1 MSFIEQTS
9 KLFANAAEIK
19 FRAIMFG
26 RDGLYIEGAK
36 PLRIDTSE
44 MIFRTPRCI
53 LTVKGENMTVKDL
66 VGDCTAIVGKI
77 DGISVSDL

>member
-1 MSFIEQTS
+1 MSFIEQTA
-9 KLFANAAEIK
+9 KLFANAAELK
-19 FRAIMFG
+19 FRVVMFG
-26 RDGLYIEGAK
+26 QDGIYVEGAK
-36 PLRIDTSE
+36 PLRLDGSE

-53 LTVKGENMTVKDL
+53 LTVKGDGMVVKEL